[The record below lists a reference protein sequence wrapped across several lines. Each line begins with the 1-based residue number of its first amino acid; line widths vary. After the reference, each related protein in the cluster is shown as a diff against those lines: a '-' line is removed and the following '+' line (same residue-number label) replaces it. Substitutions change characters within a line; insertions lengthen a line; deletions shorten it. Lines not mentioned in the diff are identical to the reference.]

1 MNNKNDLGT
10 KITKGIFWSMSE
22 KILANGV
29 SFAVSLIL
37 ARLILPEEYGLI
49 SLITIFINISNVFV
63 ESGFGNALIQK
74 QDTDDKD
81 FHTVFIFEI
90 LVSFALYLFLFFTA
104 PIIAEFYKEKKLV
117 NILRIYGL
125 VIILGSIKNIQHAYV
140 SKKMEF
146 RLFFFST
153 LGGTLASAIIG
164 IILAYIGFGVWA
176 LVAQVM
182 MNSLMDSIV
191 LYIKIDWK
199 PKLYFSFDR
208 LKSLYSYGWKI
219 LATGLLSTVYN
230 NLYGLF
236 IGKIY
241 NTEQLALYNKG
252 NSFPTLISNNV
263 SGPIQSVT
271 FPALSLVQD
280 DKSRLKEM
288 TKKTLIITS
297 YVLWPMLFG
306 MAAVAIPMITILI
319 TDKWINCV
327 IFLQINVVATLF
339 WPISSA
345 NGQLINAVG
354 RSDLSLKLD
363 IIKKIVGILLLVCS
377 IPFGIVTMA
386 WGRAVG
392 QFFASV
398 CDAYPNKRI
407 IQYDFIDQ
415 IRDLMPNMLANII
428 MFVIV
433 YAINFIEINIFIK
446 LVLQIIVGCMIYLIC
461 SILLKL
467 EGLNYVKYQLA
478 KIFGK

>member
-29 SFAVSLIL
+29 SFVVSLIL

-90 LVSFALYLFLFFTA
+90 LISFALYLFLFFTA

-191 LYIKIDWK
+191 LYLKINWK
-199 PKLYFSFDR
+199 PKLYFSFES

-288 TKKTLIITS
+288 TKKTLITTS

-306 MAAVAIPMITILI
+306 MAAVATPMITILI

-345 NGQLINAVG
+345 NGQLINAIG

-386 WGRAVG
+386 WGRAIG
-392 QFFASV
+392 QLFASV

-407 IQYDFIDQ
+407 IQYGFIDQ

-433 YAINFIEINIFIK
+433 YAINFIEMNVFIK
-446 LVLQIIVGCMIYLIC
+446 LVLQIIVGCITYLIF
-461 SILLKL
+461 SVFFKL
-467 EGLNYVKYQLA
+467 EGLNYVKYQLIE
-478 KIFGK
+478 IFRK